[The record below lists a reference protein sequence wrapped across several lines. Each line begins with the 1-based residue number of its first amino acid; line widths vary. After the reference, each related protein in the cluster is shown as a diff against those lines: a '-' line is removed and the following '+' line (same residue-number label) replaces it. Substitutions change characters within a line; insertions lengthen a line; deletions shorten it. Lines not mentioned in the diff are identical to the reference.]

1 MIEADN
7 NDIEVF
13 FALIRAGLWENEVQ
27 PSLSDDVD
35 FQKVYQLAEYQSVIG
50 LVLSGVERFKSQGSR
65 FNVSQELLLQWIGSV
80 QMLEQRNLAMNA
92 FVGKL
97 ISELRMADIYTLL
110 VKGQGIAQCYERPL
124 WRNCGDVDLYLSDE
138 NYEKAKKF
146 LLPLSSLVEPEDTY
160 EKHLALTIDSWVVEL
175 HGRLKAG
182 LSRKV
187 DKMLDRIHDE
197 TFHGGNA
204 RSWNNSGVTVFMLE
218 INNDVVYVFTHILQH
233 YFHGGIGLRQVCD
246 WCKLLWQY
254 SSEIDSKF
262 LEKRIRQMGLMSEWK
277 SFGAFAVESLGM
289 PAETMP
295 FYESSSKWQRKANQ
309 IKGSILRAGNF
320 GHRDLEYV
328 SKYPYVIR
336 KLRSMM
342 NLIGEVFKHFGT
354 FPLDSLRFSCY
365 YSFVRLQ
372 ALTRGE

>member
-7 NDIEVF
+7 NTEAF
-13 FALIRAGLWENEVQ
+13 FALVRVGLWENEVQ
-27 PSLSDDVD
+27 LSLSDEVD

-50 LVLSGVERFKSQGSR
+50 LVLAGVERFKSQGSS
-65 FNVSQELLLQWIGSV
+65 FKMPQELLLQWIGSV
-80 QMLEQRNLAMNA
+80 QMLEQRNVAMNA
-92 FVGKL
+92 FVAEL
-97 ISELRMADIYTLL
+97 ISGLRKADINTLL
-110 VKGQGIAQCYERPL
+110 VKGQGVAQCYERPL

-146 LLPLSSLVEPEDTY
+146 LLPLSSSMEPEDSY
-160 EKHLALTIDSWVVEL
+160 EKHLALTIDSWMVEL

-197 TFHGGNA
+197 TFHGGNV
-204 RSWNNSGVTVFMLE
+204 RSWNNTGETVFMLG
-218 INNDVVYVFTHILQH
+218 INNDVVYVFTHIMQH

-246 WCKLLWQY
+246 WCRLLWQY
-254 SSEIDSKF
+254 RSEIDLKF
-262 LEKRIRQMGLMSEWK
+262 LEKRIRQMGLISEWK

-289 PAETMP
+289 PAEAMP
-295 FYESSSKWQRKANQ
+295 FYELSSKWQKNANR
-309 IKGSILRAGNF
+309 IKESILRAGNF

-342 NLIGEVFKHFGT
+342 NLIREVFKHLGT

-365 YSFVRLQ
+365 YTFVRLH